1 MDNLSIRYVFDRKK
15 IATNNKQGLLQIEV
29 RINKS
34 SIKKFI
40 STGIKLYKNQVSPKN
55 GFTCINHPNAQIIT
69 GKARNIYNKIE
80 AFAYS
85 KECNS
90 LADMEFWDKS
100 RSATLLLRDFIY
112 EELRKIDASDGII
125 QQYNSLVVRLDEF
138 GKIKTFAD
146 ITLNNILELDIF
158 LRKYLNA
165 ATRYKRHIALK
176 RMITSAHRQNLC
188 KDNPYDTFKPE
199 KGHSRLPVFLTED
212 EVQKIIDWQ
221 PTNDKIEKVK
231 DLFIFQAF
239 TGLAFIDLSHFNRD
253 YISEVSGKK
262 VILSN
267 RQKTE
272 QCYVTLLL
280 PIAES
285 ILKKYNYLLPKISNQ
300 KYNDYLKLIAA
311 GVGINKNITSHTAR
325 HTFATFLINKGVPIE
340 SVSKALGHAN
350 IGMTEHYA
358 KLLGK
363 KVVDDMSRL
372 LL

>member
-1 MDNLSIRYVFDRKK
+1 MDNLSLRYVFDRKK
-15 IATNNKQGLLQIEV
+15 IATNTKQGLLQIEV

-34 SIKKFI
+34 STKKFI

-69 GKARNIYNKIE
+69 GKARNIYN
-80 AFAYS
+80 
-85 KECNS
+85 N
-90 LADMEFWDKS
+90 
-100 RSATLLLRDFIY
+100 
-112 EELRKIDASDGII
+112 
-125 QQYNSLVVRLDEF
+125 
-138 GKIKTFAD
+138 
-146 ITLNNILELDIF
+146 
-158 LRKYLNA
+158 
-165 ATRYKRHIALK
+165 
-176 RMITSAHRQNLC
+176 
-188 KDNPYDTFKPE
+188 
-199 KGHSRLPVFLTED
+199 
-212 EVQKIIDWQ
+212 
-221 PTNDKIEKVK
+221 
-231 DLFIFQAF
+231 
-239 TGLAFIDLSHFNRD
+239 